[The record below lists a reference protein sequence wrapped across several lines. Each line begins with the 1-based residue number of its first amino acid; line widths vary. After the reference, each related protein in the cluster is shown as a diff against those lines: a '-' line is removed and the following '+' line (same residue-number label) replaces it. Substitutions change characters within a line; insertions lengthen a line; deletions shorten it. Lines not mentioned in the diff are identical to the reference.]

1 MATVKQY
8 VTALQQREFVIAR
21 KLGSDVR
28 RADKGDRVL
37 NTAILILLSTLIKTL
52 VDKGVITDGELS
64 ATLDGSRDDIW
75 DDVPKDPPL
84 PE

>member
-8 VTALQQREFVIAR
+8 VTVLQQREFVIAR

-37 NTAILILLSTLIKTL
+37 NTAILILLSVLIKTL

-64 ATLDGSRDDIW
+64 ATLDGARDDIW
-75 DDVPKDPPL
+75 DDVPRDPPL